1 MTLHI
6 ASTDDLATC
15 HALRRDVFVGE
26 QKITEAEEFDNLDG
40 AAVHLLA
47 VRDGAPVGTARVFSG
62 EDGRIGRICVLKA
75 ARGTGLG
82 AALVEA
88 GIAQL
93 KAEGSRRVM
102 LDAQVYALPFYEK
115 LGFVAYG
122 PEFDDAGI
130 PHQRMSRAL

>member
-1 MTLHI
+1 M
-6 ASTDDLATC
+6 
-15 HALRRDVFVGE
+15 FVGE
-26 QKITEAEEFDNLDG
+26 QKITEAEEFDNLHG